1 MKRILILFAI
11 AAGLVPQWASAS
23 EPLKVVTTIETL
35 ADLARRVG
43 GEKVSVES
51 LSHGYQDPH
60 YVEAKPNLTISL
72 HRADLLIRVGLDL
85 EIGWLPILVTES
97 RNDRIQPGQLGDL
110 DTSTLV
116 EVLDIPT
123 TQLTRAM
130 GDIHPKGNPHFWIPP
145 VNAVRIAKGIA
156 ERLKQL
162 RPEAKDYFE
171 AQFAKFLSD
180 IKGRAQEWEAK
191 AKPLAG
197 MKVVTYHK
205 SWTYVSKWLKLEEVS
220 YVEIKPGIP
229 PSPDHLLRLVA
240 LIKAEKVSALL
251 MEDYYNKAI
260 AQEVAGQTGAKLVP
274 MPSDVGARPEV
285 KTYFDLVDAIL
296 RNLDGVIR

>member
-1 MKRILILFAI
+1 MIMKRILILFAI

-123 TQLTRAM
+123 TQRTRAM
-130 GDIHPKGNPHFWIPP
+130 GDIHPRGNPHFWIPP
-145 VNAVRIAKGIA
+145 VNAVRIAKGIS

-162 RPEAKDYFE
+162 RPGDKAYLDGQYDKFLADITRKASLWDGEAK
-171 AQFAKFLSD
+171 
-180 IKGRAQEWEAK
+180 R
-191 AKPLAG
+191 LAG
-197 MKVVTYHK
+197 LKIVPYHK
-205 SWTYVSKWLKLEEVS
+205 SWTYVSRWLTLQQDS
-220 YVEIKPGIP
+220 YV
-229 PSPDHLLRLVA
+229 
-240 LIKAEKVSALL
+240 
-251 MEDYYNKAI
+251 
-260 AQEVAGQTGAKLVP
+260 
-274 MPSDVGARPEV
+274 
-285 KTYFDLVDAIL
+285 
-296 RNLDGVIR
+296 

>member
-1 MKRILILFAI
+1 MIMKRILILFAI

-60 YVEAKPNLTISL
+60 CVEAKPNLTLSL

-97 RNDRIQPGQLGDL
+97 RNDRIQLGQVGDL
-110 DTSTLV
+110 EASTLID
-116 EVLDIPT
+116 VLDIPT
-123 TQLTRAM
+123 TQVTRAM

-162 RPEAKDYFE
+162 RPQNAGYFQS
-171 AQFAKFLSD
+171 QFEQFLAE
-180 IKGRAQEWEAK
+180 IKGKAAKWELA
-191 AKPLAG
+191 AKPL
-197 MKVVTYHK
+197 
-205 SWTYVSKWLKLEEVS
+205 
-220 YVEIKPGIP
+220 
-229 PSPDHLLRLVA
+229 
-240 LIKAEKVSALL
+240 
-251 MEDYYNKAI
+251 
-260 AQEVAGQTGAKLVP
+260 
-274 MPSDVGARPEV
+274 
-285 KTYFDLVDAIL
+285 
-296 RNLDGVIR
+296 